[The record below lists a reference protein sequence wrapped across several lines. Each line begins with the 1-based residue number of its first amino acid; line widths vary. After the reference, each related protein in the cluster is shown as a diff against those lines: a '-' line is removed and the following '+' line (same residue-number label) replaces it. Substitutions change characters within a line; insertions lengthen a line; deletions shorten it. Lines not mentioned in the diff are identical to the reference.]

1 LASQTIF
8 ISYFFRQSL
17 WADEQNVKLVS
28 NSTIFFETF
37 SKALY
42 LILVGICC
50 MDQSVFLLVKDSHN
64 SCRDVIRHRDGDLR
78 VHVYCLNDDDFEPN
92 PDELQFYGNDNDK
105 LLVFETSHY
114 NGDDPLLVIEAIRW
128 YADYIDNPR
137 MEILAEDPRIS
148 DADSLY
154 L

>member
-1 LASQTIF
+1 
-8 ISYFFRQSL
+8 
-17 WADEQNVKLVS
+17 
-28 NSTIFFETF
+28 
-37 SKALY
+37 
-42 LILVGICC
+42 

-78 VHVYCLNDDDFEPN
+78 IHVYCLDNTEFEPN
-92 PDELQFYGNDNDK
+92 PEELQFYGNDNGK
-105 LLVFETSHY
+105 LLVFETSRY

-148 DADSLY
+148 DADNLY